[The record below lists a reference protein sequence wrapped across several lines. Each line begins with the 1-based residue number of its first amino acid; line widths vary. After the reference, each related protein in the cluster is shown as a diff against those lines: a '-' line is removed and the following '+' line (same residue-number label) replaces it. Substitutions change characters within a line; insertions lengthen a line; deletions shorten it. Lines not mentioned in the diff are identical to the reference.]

1 MVEKRFSIILPVRN
15 GGEYVKQCINSI
27 LSQTV
32 SDFDFLILDNCS
44 IDDST
49 EWIRSIDDN
58 RIKVFPS
65 SHSLTI
71 EENWSRIKDI
81 PKNEF
86 ITLIGHDDLLYP
98 NYLKTMDAL
107 INKHPDASLYQTHFS
122 FINADGEEIRKCLP
136 MDEVQT
142 GPEFLSTILSNT
154 IDIMGTGF
162 MMRSKD
168 YDAVGGIPAYPNL
181 LFADFALWMKLTN
194 KNYKATSF
202 EECFAF
208 RRHLSTTTL
217 SPDIKM
223 QQAFGLF
230 IDYLEKLKTTDAK
243 CADVIQR
250 YSINFIKRNCKG
262 LAHRLLRTPKNK
274 RENLSVAFFLN
285 DCKQYADRL
294 QTNNDYDPV
303 SDYSVKLA
311 AQIDSNIFTRGLFLA
326 FKKIYSKPILD

>member
-1 MVEKRFSIILPVRN
+1 MNKFSIIIPTYNSMQWIKESVNSVLVQSLN
-15 GGEYVKQCINSI
+15 DFELIILDSGSADQTLNWINSI
-27 LSQTV
+27 GDIRFKIFRTEKKLS
-32 SDFDFLILDNCS
+32 
-44 IDDST
+44 
-49 EWIRSIDDN
+49 
-58 RIKVFPS
+58 
-65 SHSLTI
+65 I
-71 EENWSRIKDI
+71 EENWGRIISLDR
-81 PKNEF
+81 NEF
-86 ITLIGHDDLLYP
+86 MTILGHDDILHP
-98 NYLKTMDAL
+98 NYLKTIDAL

-142 GPEFLSTILSNT
+142 GSEFLSTILSNT

-162 MMRSKD
+162 MMRAKD
-168 YDAVGGIPAYPNL
+168 YDSVGGIPGYPNL

-223 QQAFGLF
+223 QQAFSLF

-243 CADVIQR
+243 CADSIQR

-274 RENLSVAFFLN
+274 RENLSVASFLN

-294 QTNNDYDPV
+294 QPNNNYNPV
-303 SDYSVKLA
+303 SEYSVKLA
-311 AQIDSNIFTRGLFLA
+311 SQIDSNIFTRGLFLA